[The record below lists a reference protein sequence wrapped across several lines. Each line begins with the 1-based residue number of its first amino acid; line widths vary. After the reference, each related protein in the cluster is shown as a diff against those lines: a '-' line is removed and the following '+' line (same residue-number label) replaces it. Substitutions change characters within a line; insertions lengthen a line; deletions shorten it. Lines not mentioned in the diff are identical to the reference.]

1 MINSAVPASNSVCLL
16 DSLSFCDKRISGNVY
31 ITLAHSSTLHCLS
44 RYEALGKFRKPE
56 SRKTMVHLL
65 KLFHTRAAQFCGFSR
80 EFVTLRVAP
89 FVLLSAH
96 ENLNSRQEQTTDIVL
111 TYKILKMQKWSKTI
125 CSDIFVMVVF
135 PSLEGCHFLGFEP
148 QFSISSPNFL

>member
-56 SRKTMVHLL
+56 SRKTMAHLL

-96 ENLNSRQEQTTDIVL
+96 ENLNSRQEQTADIVL